1 MEKGALSTLTSL
13 VMHLAFTELA
23 SHIVVR
29 RQQICLKGS

>member
-23 SHIVVR
+23 SNVVINK
-29 RQQICLKGS
+29 QQICL